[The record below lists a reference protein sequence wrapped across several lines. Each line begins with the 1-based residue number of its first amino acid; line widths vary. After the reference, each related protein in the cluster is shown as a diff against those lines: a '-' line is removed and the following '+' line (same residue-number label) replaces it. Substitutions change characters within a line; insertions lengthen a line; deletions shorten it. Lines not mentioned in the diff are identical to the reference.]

1 MYNPVT
7 PQALAIVNGEFDLP
21 GVLDRKVYHENTI
34 GETLNVPY
42 YESTGDSNELFSL
55 TKHDL
60 CFREARSV
68 SARNR
73 PIALNDNWLKVFSSF
88 NQLPMWVSGEK
99 WQENDNV
106 VFVGISQTQMMMDR
120 AKTQSA
126 GVAIAIAGKMTIMNS
141 GMYVIQ
147 PGDTVCWDFPDESN
161 INKMTNNQARRKRI
175 KYNDGNRIIASVVP
189 LNRLIKTLDKHYT
202 AMKTRHGNE
211 LRSRGGELGF
221 QHPSIYAYKRALE
234 RIIGK
239 ATTRA
244 QPDET

>member
-21 GVLDRKVYHENTI
+21 GVLDRKVYHQNVF
-34 GETLNVPY
+34 NKDSKVPY
-42 YESTGDSNELFSL
+42 YESTGDNNELFSM

-88 NQLPMWVSGEK
+88 NQLPMWVSGET
-99 WQENDNV
+99 WQENDNI

-126 GVAIAIAGKMTIMNS
+126 GVAVAIAGKLSVINS
-141 GMYVIQ
+141 GMHIIQ
-147 PGDTVCWDFPDESN
+147 PGDTVCWDFPNEGN
-161 INKMTNNQARRKRI
+161 INKMTNGSARRKRA
-175 KYNDGNRIIASVVP
+175 KYNDGNRIVASVVP
-189 LNRLIKTLDKHYT
+189 LHRLTKTFEKHYQS
-202 AMKTRHGNE
+202 MRIKHGDK
-211 LRSRGGELGF
+211 LRSMGGDLGF
-221 QHPSIYAYKRALE
+221 QHPSIYAHKRAVE

-239 ATTRA
+239 AVTRA
-244 QPDET
+244 QPDEP